1 MKTLIMLTALVL
13 SSSLFAN
20 SRTTLK
26 TSYTTVLLAYN
37 IPMNQVCVDGDEMRT
52 IEKRKVCKK
61 YSARRGSR
69 NNDRRVCIKTEMEHF
84 SKPLQYEKKVCVRWQ
99 TGGNRDRQPNC
110 TKYTTVTAHLPLN
123 YTKTVRKHRW
133 SGSRNDG
140 DWGFGKVISKEVF
153 PVAYCN

>member
-1 MKTLIMLTALVL
+1 MKVLIMLTALVL
-13 SSSLFAN
+13 SSSLFASN
-20 SRTTLK
+20 RTKIK

-61 YSARRGSR
+61 YETTRGNR
-69 NNDRRVCIKTEMEHF
+69 DNRRRVCVRTAMEHF

-99 TGGNRDRQPNC
+99 RSGRDGDKRC
-110 TKYTTVTAHLPLN
+110 TKYTTVTAHLPLE

-133 SGSRNDG
+133 QGSRRDG